1 MTAPG
6 KITMEAGNII
16 KEAMKI
22 CGWSQKTLAEKVG
35 YINEK
40 GEGVQTSVSNRIN
53 NNNQMRLSIFV
64 KFLDA
69 MGYEGIVKSKNPNS
83 NKNEWK
89 VSL

>member
-1 MTAPG
+1 
-6 KITMEAGNII
+6 MEAGNII

-69 MGYEGIVKSKNPNS
+69 MGYEVIVKSKNPNS

>member
-1 MTAPG
+1 
-6 KITMEAGNII
+6 MEAGNII

-35 YINEK
+35 YVNEK
-40 GEGVQTSVSNRIN
+40 GEGMQTSISNRIN

-69 MGYEGIVKSKNPNS
+69 MGFEVIVKSKNPNS

>member
-1 MTAPG
+1 
-6 KITMEAGNII
+6 MEAGKIV

-35 YINEK
+35 YVNEN
-40 GEGVQTSVSNRIN
+40 GEGIQTSVSNRIN

-69 MGYEGIVKSKNPNS
+69 MGYEVIVKSKNPNS

-89 VSL
+89 VSE

>member
-1 MTAPG
+1 
-6 KITMEAGNII
+6 MEAGNII

-35 YINEK
+35 YVNEN
-40 GEGVQTSVSNRIN
+40 GEGLQSSVGSRI

-69 MGYEGIVKSKNPNS
+69 MGYEVIVKSKNPNS